1 MSEGKKKIRIGLTLE
16 GELLKRFQ
24 AIKRKWCME
33 ANADI
38 IRMLIT
44 NEYDR
49 VKKELKD

>member
-1 MSEGKKKIRIGLTLE
+1 MPEEKKKIRIGLTLE
-16 GELLKRFQ
+16 GELLKRFL
-24 AIKRKWCME
+24 AVKRKWCLE

-49 VKKELKD
+49 VKKELEH